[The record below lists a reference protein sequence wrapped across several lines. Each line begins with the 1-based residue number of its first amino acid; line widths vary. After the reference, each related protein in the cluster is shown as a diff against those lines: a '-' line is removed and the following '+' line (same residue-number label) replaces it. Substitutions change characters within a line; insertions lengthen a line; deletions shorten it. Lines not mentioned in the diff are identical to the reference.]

1 MLQEYKLKLSFLEL
15 WQMCLVFAL
24 IHNSQVRP
32 SEPSDKFDHSA
43 HRTHLFVSL
52 KFHVS
57 ENCISSHVFV
67 WKKRSQGARAD
78 YKKTTPKVKKSRH
91 LNFERYK
98 VRF

>member
-1 MLQEYKLKLSFLEL
+1 
-15 WQMCLVFAL
+15 MCLVFAL

-67 WKKRSQGARAD
+67 WKKKRAKEPELTT
-78 YKKTTPKVKKSRH
+78 KKSPKVKKSKH
-91 LNFERYK
+91 LHFERYK
-98 VRF
+98 IRF